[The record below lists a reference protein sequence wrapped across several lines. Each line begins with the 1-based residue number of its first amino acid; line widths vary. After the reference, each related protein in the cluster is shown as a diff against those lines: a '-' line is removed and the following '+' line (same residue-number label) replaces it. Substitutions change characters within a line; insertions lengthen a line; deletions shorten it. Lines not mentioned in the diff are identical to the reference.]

1 MIKLR
6 FKVVSCISFFTIVAI
21 VVVQFR
27 DNMAPTISMKLG
39 NESYLLFL
47 RLIHQTVN
55 DHATHV
61 CGVSASRSIPA
72 ALVAVVKYVYCMSS

>member
-21 VVVQFR
+21 VVVQFS
-27 DNMAPTISMKLG
+27 DNMAPTISKKLG

-55 DHATHV
+55 
-61 CGVSASRSIPA
+61 G
-72 ALVAVVKYVYCMSS
+72 

>member
-6 FKVVSCISFFTIVAI
+6 FNVVSCISFFTIVAI

-27 DNMAPTISMKLG
+27 DNMAPTISKKLG
-39 NESYLLFL
+39 IESYLLFL

-55 DHATHV
+55 
-61 CGVSASRSIPA
+61 G
-72 ALVAVVKYVYCMSS
+72 